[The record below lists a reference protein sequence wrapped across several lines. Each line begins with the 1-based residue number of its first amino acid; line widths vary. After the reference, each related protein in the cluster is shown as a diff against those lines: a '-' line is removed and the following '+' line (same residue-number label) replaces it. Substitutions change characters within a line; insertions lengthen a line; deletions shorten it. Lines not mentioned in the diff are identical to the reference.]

1 MSLSYHETSMEVHS
15 LENDSSE
22 NDRSEKYGSAK
33 YASAIKGLK
42 ISGPDMITK
51 AENPVDSLAV
61 TDLSAITQA
70 YFEIAHLKNM
80 FRQGWLKREIS
91 ENICESVAEH
101 SFGVAMLSML
111 LLPQR
116 PELDALKVIR
126 FALIHDL
133 GEVYAG
139 DVTPHDGVPKVD
151 KVKMEQ
157 VAVEQIL
164 GKLAAGQ
171 DLLAAWHDYE
181 SQATPEARFVKEVD
195 RLELVM
201 QTAIYQQSTGLDGT
215 EFYRGVADV
224 IKSSPVIEEF
234 QALRAAFDPS

>member
-1 MSLSYHETSMEVHS
+1 MEVRI
-15 LENDSSE
+15 LEIVDSVKDRPEKNSSE
-22 NDRSEKYGSAK
+22 KDGSGR
-33 YASAIKGLK
+33 YSSAVDGLK
-42 ISGPDMITK
+42 LKGPDMITK
-51 AENPVDSLAV
+51 ADNPIDSLAAS
-61 TDLSAITQA
+61 DLSAITKA

-91 ENICESVAEH
+91 QNICESVAEH
-101 SFGVAMLSML
+101 SFGVAMLCML

-139 DVTPHDGVPKVD
+139 DITPHEGVPKAD

-164 GKLAAGQ
+164 GKLTAGQ
-171 DLLAAWHDYE
+171 DLLDSWHDYE
-181 SQATPEARFVKEVD
+181 SQATAEAQFVKEVD

-201 QTAIYQQSTGLDGT
+201 QTAIYQQSTDLDGT
-215 EFYRGVADV
+215 EFYRGVAGV
-224 IKSSPVIEEF
+224 IKSSPVLEEF
-234 QALRAAFDPS
+234 QALRAAFDTN

>member
-1 MSLSYHETSMEVHS
+1 MEVNS
-15 LENDSSE
+15 LGIDSKEIDSSGI
-22 NDRSEKYGSAK
+22 DSSEKYGSEK
-33 YASAIKGLK
+33 YASEIDGLK
-42 ISGPDMITK
+42 LKGPNMITK
-51 AENPVDSLAV
+51 ADNPIDSLTGTNLSAV
-61 TDLSAITQA
+61 TKA

-91 ENICESVAEH
+91 QNICESVAEH

-139 DVTPHDGVPKVD
+139 DVTPQDGVPKVD

-157 VAVEQIL
+157 IAVEQIL
-164 GKLAAGQ
+164 GKLTAGQ
-171 DLLAAWHDYE
+171 DLLASWHDYE

-201 QTAIYQQSTGLDGT
+201 QTAIYQQSTDLDGT
-215 EFYRGVADV
+215 EFYRGVAEV

-234 QALRAAFDPS
+234 EALRAVFDHT